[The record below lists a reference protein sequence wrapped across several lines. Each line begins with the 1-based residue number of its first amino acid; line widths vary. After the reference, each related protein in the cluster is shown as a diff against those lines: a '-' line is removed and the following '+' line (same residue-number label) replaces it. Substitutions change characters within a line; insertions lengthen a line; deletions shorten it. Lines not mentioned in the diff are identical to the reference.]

1 MAGQAAVAVAVS
13 GVQVIS
19 SVASVWGK
27 PAVYTSD
34 GSAEERSAFMFFLL
48 STLFLVVSW
57 VAHNWLVRMPVYQT
71 VAASLERSAK
81 KTHGEDG
88 HETERR
94 GLISSELASSLK
106 IDKANAFRIAKL
118 NLPYEV
124 AVAYV
129 FVVTL
134 VCFSRIYSKATI
146 IINRSPG
153 CIPTYHHFNSTH

>member
-19 SVASVWGK
+19 AAASVWGK
-27 PAVYTSD
+27 PSIYVSD
-34 GSAEERSAFMFFLL
+34 GSAEERSAFMFFLF

-57 VAHNWLVRMPVYQT
+57 IAHNWLVRMPVYQT
-71 VAASLERSAK
+71 VAAPLERNAK
-81 KTHGEDG
+81 RTQREDG
-88 HETERR
+88 HDNERR

-106 IDKANAFRIAKL
+106 VDKENAFRIAKI

-134 VCFSRIYSKATI
+134 VRL
-146 IINRSPG
+146 P
-153 CIPTYHHFNSTH
+153 CI